1 MKFGSR
7 DSAEEQGRAKAKSM
21 VRDTMRE
28 LLLTDPEFRDSIR
41 PVLKSIIREILHE
54 LSSLVPAKKGTESL
68 FDLLLTAACHTAV
81 RGHAKLGREEIE
93 ELMRR
98 LAELHRAATCP
109 HGRPIFYFL
118 SRSELNKQFKR

>member
-41 PVLKSIIREILHE
+41 PVLKSIIREILQE
-54 LSSLVPAKKGTESL
+54 ERIVAPKKPG
-68 FDLLLTAACHTAV
+68 
-81 RGHAKLGREEIE
+81 G
-93 ELMRR
+93 
-98 LAELHRAATCP
+98 
-109 HGRPIFYFL
+109 
-118 SRSELNKQFKR
+118 